1 MTETTSTPSVNHASQ
16 PDHPRVVAA
25 RQRLERLEGFL
36 RQDPR
41 NNALLID
48 AFETALACGEWARA
62 EFHLKHAQALQLD
75 ALAWQ
80 LREGDFWLAQQDY
93 EQALTV
99 LASLNAVPNPPPG
112 FRNVLLHNLA
122 YIDLKRDRLAD
133 CIERLAPTL
142 EAQSSQEASAPAS
155 VDGIQPSV
163 AVRALQQLWLRA
175 LHREGQFD
183 RAMAW
188 AVDAEQKERID
199 PQAAGVAS
207 LIAID
212 AEDFAA
218 ARRWAALSLADGSPN
233 DRPTETL
240 VAQASLALA
249 ARDAEQ
255 ASNFA
260 DAALQRHPGD
270 GRALSTKGLAALLGN
285 DLLGAMDAFHRA
297 LAVMGEHIGT
307 WHGLGWT
314 QILSGQ
320 LAEAH
325 ASFETAL
332 ELDRNFAESHGGLAV
347 VLAMQSKRE
356 QAQEHAELALR
367 LDKSNV
373 SGRYAQ
379 ALLSGDVKDAK
390 DLQRLA
396 RRLLGGRTAPLGGDM
411 GQIFAEEP
419 APVQAKDA

>member
-1 MTETTSTPSVNHASQ
+1 MTETTSTPSANHASQ

-80 LREGDFWLAQQDY
+80 LREGDFWLARQDY

-99 LASLNAVPNPPPG
+99 LDSLNAVPNPPPG
-112 FRNVLLHNLA
+112 FRDVLLHNLA

-133 CIERLAPTL
+133 CIERLAPVL
-142 EAQSSQEASAPAS
+142 EAQSSKASDPAS
-155 VDGIQPSV
+155 VDGTQPSV

-188 AVDAEQKERID
+188 SVDAEQKGRID
-199 PQAAGVAS
+199 TQAAGVAS

-270 GRALSTKGLAALLGN
+270 GRALSTKGFAALLGN
-285 DLLGAMDAFHRA
+285 DLRGAMDAFQRA

-325 ASFETAL
+325 ASFEAAL

-379 ALLSGDVKDAK
+379 ALLSGDVKDAN

-411 GQIFAEEP
+411 GQMFAEES
-419 APVQAKDA
+419 APVPPKDA

>member
-1 MTETTSTPSVNHASQ
+1 MTETNSTPSAIHASQ

-75 ALAWQ
+75 VLAWQ

-99 LASLNAVPNPPPG
+99 LESLNAVPNPPPG
-112 FRNVLLHNLA
+112 FRDVLLHNLA
-122 YIDLKRDRLAD
+122 YIDLKRDRLVD
-133 CIERLAPTL
+133 CIERLAPAL
-142 EAQSSQEASAPAS
+142 EAQSAQASDPAS
-155 VDGIQPSV
+155 VDGTQPSV

-188 AVDAEQKERID
+188 SVDAEQKGRID

-212 AEDFAA
+212 AENFAA
-218 ARRWAALSLADGSPN
+218 AQRWAALSLADGSPN

-270 GRALSTKGLAALLGN
+270 GRALSTKGFAALLGN
-285 DLLGAMDAFHRA
+285 DLRGAMDAFQRA

-320 LAEAH
+320 LPEAR
-325 ASFETAL
+325 ATFETAL

-347 VLAMQSKRE
+347 VLAMQSEPE
-356 QAQEHAELALR
+356 QAHEHAELALR
-367 LDKSNV
+367 LDKGNV

-379 ALLSGDVKDAK
+379 ALLSGDVKDAN

-411 GQIFAEEP
+411 GQIFAEVP
-419 APVQAKDA
+419 APVPRKDA